1 MPRCAWSVPA
11 WWAIGI
17 AVVGVAVLGV
27 LLSVDRAEPIF
38 TRDSYWNTPLEAD
51 APVHPAS
58 DDMIDFLRRTNV
70 DDGCVHLVGVDGDPW
85 GEPVYHARPAD
96 PEHEVRPTRYELPPE
111 FARLRIPE
119 AARPSANSDAEMV
132 VFDRDRGYVAWFWHA
147 RYDRHNDRWS
157 AGGGSIAYLASNG
170 LDGRLPASDVPRNT
184 GSHRGLNGAIV
195 AVRYQEVASGSIDRV
210 LKVAVR
216 ESGSGHVF
224 PMVGSD
230 GDSDDPAAPPQGTR
244 IRIAP
249 DIDLDRLDLSP
260 QARVIAR
267 ALQDYGAVIGDS
279 TGGPIALKLEDAPG
293 RDEPWELGV
302 RDLCDI
308 PIDAFQVVKPPG

>member
-1 MPRCAWSVPA
+1 M
-11 WWAIGI
+11 
-17 AVVGVAVLGV
+17 
-27 LLSVDRAEPIF
+27 
-38 TRDSYWNTPLEAD
+38 
-51 APVHPAS
+51 
-58 DDMIDFLRRTNV
+58 
-70 DDGCVHLVGVDGDPW
+70 
-85 GEPVYHARPAD
+85 
-96 PEHEVRPTRYELPPE
+96 RPTRYELPPE

-119 AARPSANSDAEMV
+119 GARPSANSDAEMV

-170 LDGRLPASDVPRNT
+170 LDGRLPASDEPWNT
-184 GSHRGLNGAIV
+184 GSHRGLNDAIV

-216 ESGSGHVF
+216 ELGSGHVF
-224 PMVGSD
+224 PMMGSD
-230 GDSDDPAAPPQGTR
+230 GDPDDPAAPPQGTR

-249 DIDLDRLDLSP
+249 DIDLDRFKPVPASSSDRPSAPGL
-260 QARVIAR
+260 R
-267 ALQDYGAVIGDS
+267 GVIGDS

-293 RDEPWELGV
+293 RDQPWELGV